1 MPSKAACMVR
11 RRIIKLSIV
20 PRSRRR
26 SCALFAR
33 IRALTNKIRRVG
45 SPADS
50 DSAGLEFH
58 FAVACPRAF
67 LLCLRHPNTVRRTSF
82 PSLSSPDSGF
92 GLG

>member
-1 MPSKAACMVR
+1 MPSKSACTVR

-20 PRSRRR
+20 RAR